1 MSSSETLVAYGQVE
15 EVSEQYAYIRTQRES
30 GCGGCR
36 SEQTCGTS
44 TLARLFSMGTQP
56 LLKLPNDINARP
68 GDQVELALEGHNL
81 ISQAFMAYGLPLIG
95 LFIGAL
101 VALWLWP
108 DGGDVAT
115 IAGSLLGLIIAWWW
129 VKRYH
134 QPLQPKL
141 VRVVLNKM
149 LNGEESKL

>member
-1 MSSSETLVAYGQVE
+1 MSSSETLLAYGQVE
-15 EVSEQYAYIRTQRES
+15 EVSGAFAYIRTQRES
-30 GCGGCR
+30 GCGGCQ

-56 LLKLPNDINARP
+56 LLRLPNDIKARP
-68 GDQVELALEGHNL
+68 GDQVELSLEGHGL
-81 ISQAFMAYGLPLIG
+81 VSQAFMAYGLPLVG

-101 VALWLWP
+101 LGLWLWP
-108 DGGDVAT
+108 AGGDVAT
-115 IAGSLLGLIIAWWW
+115 IIGSLLGLFIAWWW

-141 VRVVLNKM
+141 VRVVLNQ
-149 LNGEESKL
+149 NV

>member
-1 MSSSETLVAYGQVE
+1 MSSSETLLAYGQVE
-15 EVSEQYAYIRTQRES
+15 EVSGSFAYIRTQRES
-30 GCGGCR
+30 GCGGCQ

-56 LLKLPNDINARP
+56 LLKLPNDIQARP
-68 GDQVELALEGHNL
+68 GDQVELALDGHSL
-81 ISQAFMAYGLPLIG
+81 IGQAFIAYGLPLVG
-95 LFIGAL
+95 LFMGAL
-101 VALWLWP
+101 LALWFWP
-108 DGGDVAT
+108 QGGDVTT
-115 IAGSLLGLIIAWWW
+115 IIGSLVGLVITWWW

-149 LNGEESKL
+149 VNGEESKL